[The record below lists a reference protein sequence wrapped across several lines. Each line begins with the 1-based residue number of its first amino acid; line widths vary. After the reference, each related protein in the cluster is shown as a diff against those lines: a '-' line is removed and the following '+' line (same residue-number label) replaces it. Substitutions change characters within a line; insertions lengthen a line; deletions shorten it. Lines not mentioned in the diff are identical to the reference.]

1 MPSLADR
8 LKSLGVQ
15 TGAQNLTPRQAV
27 FPYPIEKVVGGE
39 TVFTHFGH
47 TYQVEERYP
56 AHHRHGSLELLTSSP
71 LDALAAWT
79 GDDRLRGIDPRQI
92 AYIDTET
99 TGLSGGT
106 GTYAFMIGIGR
117 FIDDEFQTLQLFMRD
132 PAEEPAQL
140 AALEEYLAPYQALV
154 TFNGKT
160 FDLPLLRTRFLTHGL
175 KPSFSDLSHI
185 DLLHIARRLWRD
197 RLPSRTLGNLEYQIL
212 GARRTEEDVPGW
224 MIPSLYFE
232 YLRSGDARPLRSV
245 FYHNKIDVVSMA
257 ALLNCITSL
266 LADPSGATL
275 PDQSDLLAIAKFYES
290 IGDPDAAASLYHQCL
305 HRELTE
311 EQQVEAML
319 KLAQIHK
326 RAGNIPEAIALWKQ
340 AAFHWSLEAHI
351 ELAKAYEHRLSDPPA
366 ALEWSRA
373 AIQLVTH
380 APVQLFDKHTR
391 LAELEYR
398 QARLERKIAGK
409 ANGADDIISAAG
421 E

>member
-8 LKSLGVQ
+8 LKALGVQ
-15 TGAQNLTPRQAV
+15 VGAQNLTPRQAA

-39 TVFTHFGH
+39 TVTTHFGQ

-56 AHHRHGSLELLTSSP
+56 AHHRHGSLELLTQAP
-71 LDALAAWT
+71 LDPLAAWT
-79 GDDRLRGIDPRQI
+79 GDERLRHLDPRLV
-92 AYIDTET
+92 AFIDVET

-106 GTYAFMIGIGR
+106 GTYAFMIGVGR
-117 FIDDEFQTLQLFMRD
+117 FIGDEFQTLQLFMRD

-175 KPSFSDLSHI
+175 KPSFSDLSQI

-212 GARRTEEDVPGW
+212 GARRSEQDVPGW

-257 ALLNCITSL
+257 ALLNCISSL

-290 IGDPDAAASLYHQCL
+290 LGDPDSAAALYGECL
-305 HRELTE
+305 RRELSE
-311 EQQVEAML
+311 AQQVEAML
-319 KLAQIHK
+319 RLAQIHK
-326 RAGNIPEAIALWKQ
+326 RAGNDFAAIPLWKQ
-340 AAFHWSLEAHI
+340 AAFHWNLEAHL
-351 ELAKAYEHRLSDPPA
+351 ELAKAYEHRQRDARA
-366 ALEWSRA
+366 ALEWTQA
-373 AIQLVTH
+373 AIQLIAH
-380 APVQLFDKHTR
+380 SQAQPFEKRAR
-391 LAELEYR
+391 LAELEHR
-398 QARLERKIAGK
+398 RARLERKLAGR
-409 ANGADDIISAAG
+409 ATDEDDIISAAG
-421 E
+421 K

>member
-15 TGAQNLTPRQAV
+15 IGAQNLAPRQEQ

-39 TVFTHFGH
+39 TLETHYGL

-56 AHHRHGSLELLTSSP
+56 ADHRHGNLGLLCTSP
-71 LDALAAWT
+71 MDALAAWT
-79 GDDRLRGIDPRQI
+79 GDDRLRRLDPHAI

-117 FIDDEFQTLQLFMRD
+117 FSGDNFQMLQLFMRD

-140 AALEEYLAPYQALV
+140 AALEQYLAPCEALV

-160 FDLPLLRTRFLTHGL
+160 FDLPLLRTRFTTHGL
-175 KPSFSDLSHI
+175 KPSFSDLAHI
-185 DLLHIARRLWRD
+185 DLLHISRRLWRD

-212 GARRTEEDVPGW
+212 GAQRTEEDVPGW
-224 MIPSLYFE
+224 MIPSLYFD
-232 YLRSGDARPLRSV
+232 YLRSGDARPLRGV

-257 ALLNCITSL
+257 ALLNCISGL
-266 LADPSGATL
+266 LADPSGAAL
-275 PDQSDLLAIAKFYES
+275 PDQSDLLSIAKFYET
-290 IGDPDAAASLYHQCL
+290 IGDSATAVLLYQECL
-305 HRELTE
+305 RRDLAESQHL
-311 EQQVEAML
+311 EAML
-319 KLAQIHK
+319 RMAQIYK
-326 RAGNIPEAIALWKQ
+326 RAGDDSAAIPLWKQ

-351 ELAKAYEHRLSDPPA
+351 ELAKAYEHRLRDPA
-366 ALEWSRA
+366 TALEWTRA

-380 APVQLFDKHTR
+380 QSVPAFNQSAL
-391 LAELEYR
+391 LAELEHR
-398 QARLERKIAGK
+398 RERLERKLTGSYSA
-409 ANGADDIISAAG
+409 ADDS
-421 E
+421 

>member
-15 TGAQNLTPRQAV
+15 VGAQNLTPRQEEY
-27 FPYPIEKVVGGE
+27 PYPIEKVVGGE
-39 TVFTHFGH
+39 TLYTHFGK
-47 TYQVEERYP
+47 TYLVEERYP
-56 AHHRHGSLELLTSSP
+56 AGHRHGSLELLTTSP

-79 GDDRLRGIDPRQI
+79 GDERVRSLDPHAI
-92 AYIDTET
+92 AFIDTET

-117 FIDDEFQTLQLFMRD
+117 FIGDDFQMLQLFMRD

-140 AALEEYLAPYQALV
+140 AALEEYLAPAQALV

-160 FDLPLLRTRFLTHGL
+160 FDLPLLRTRFTTHGL
-175 KPSFSDLSHI
+175 KPSFSDLAHI
-185 DLLHIARRLWRD
+185 DLLHISRRLWRD

-212 GARRTEEDVPGW
+212 GAQRTEDDVPGW
-224 MIPSLYFE
+224 MIPSLYFD
-232 YLRSGDARPLRSV
+232 YLRSGDARPLRGV

-257 ALLNCITSL
+257 ALLNCISGL

-290 IGDPDAAASLYHQCL
+290 IGDPDAAAALYHECL
-305 HRELTE
+305 QRDLSEP
-311 EQQVEAML
+311 QQVEAML
-319 KLAQIHK
+319 KLAQMRK
-326 RAGNIPEAIALWKQ
+326 RAGDDLAAISLWKQ

-351 ELAKAYEHRLSDPPA
+351 ELAKAYEHRLRDPRS
-366 ALEWSRA
+366 ALEWTQA
-373 AIQLVTH
+373 AIQW
-380 APVQLFDKHTR
+380 VQHSDSTAFEKQTR

-398 QARLERKIAGK
+398 QARLERKLTGK
-409 ANGADDIISAAG
+409 ATQADDIISAAG